1 MIQVTQPFLP
11 PQGEYLKLLDGIWDR
26 KWLTNHG
33 PLSNEFEER
42 IKNRFNQSN
51 FNSVSNGTLALQLGY
66 KVLGLENEV
75 ITTPFSYVATT
86 SSLVWE
92 GLTPVF
98 ADIDSKTF
106 NIDPRSVE
114 QRITNKT
121 SAIVA
126 THVYGNP
133 CDIDALVAIAKKH
146 NLKLIFDAAHAFGS
160 TYKGESVFHYGDIS
174 TVSFHATKLF
184 HTIEGGGVFC
194 KDSELN
200 SKIYYAKNFG
210 HHGEVEFKGVGI
222 NSKLSEFNAAM
233 GLVNLKYIDEIAKK
247 RFDDYHQYKSELN
260 ETNLVFQSVEKLG
273 SSNFSYCPVLF
284 ENESVLLKVRSSLER
299 SSIAA
304 RRYFYPPLNT
314 LPYITIEKC
323 PVAEDIS
330 KRILCLPT
338 FYDLASNTISKIAS
352 IIKETLA

>member
-1 MIQVTQPFLP
+1 MQ
-11 PQGEYLKLLDGIWDR
+11 LLNGIWER

-33 PLSNEFEER
+33 PLSNEFEEK
-42 IKNRFNQSN
+42 IKKRFDHPN
-51 FNSVSNGTLALQLGY
+51 FNSVSNGTLALQLAY
-66 KVLGLENEV
+66 KVLELKGEV

-98 ADIDSKTF
+98 ADIDSKTL
-106 NIDPRSVE
+106 NIDPLSVE
-114 QRITNKT
+114 SKITKRT
-121 SAIVA
+121 TAIVA

-133 CDIDALVAIAKKH
+133 CDIHALEAIAKKYE
-146 NLKLIFDAAHAFGS
+146 LKLIFDAAHAFGS
-160 TYKGESVFHYGDIS
+160 TYKGKSVFQYGDIS

-194 KDSELN
+194 KDNELN

-233 GLVNLKYIDEIAKK
+233 GLINLKYIDVISQK
-247 RFDDYHQYKSELN
+247 RLDDFRQYKNDLKGVNVKFQEIQGQGKS
-260 ETNLVFQSVEKLG
+260 NL
-273 SSNFSYCPVLF
+273 SYCPMLF
-284 ENESVLLKVRSSLER
+284 ESEASLLKVRSILEQNGY
-299 SSIAA
+299 AA
-304 RRYFYPPLNT
+304 RRYFYPTLNT
-314 LPYITIEKC
+314 LNYLKNESC
-323 PVAEDIS
+323 PIAEDIS

-338 FYDLASNTISKIAS
+338 FYGLSVEEITQVTTKIRETIG
-352 IIKETLA
+352 

>member
-1 MIQVTQPFLP
+1 MIQVTQPFMP
-11 PQGEYLKLLDGIWDR
+11 PQEEYQKLLDGVWER

-42 IKNRFNQSN
+42 IKARFSQPF
-51 FNSVSNGTLALQLGY
+51 FNAVSSGTLALQLAY
-66 KVLGLENEV
+66 KVLGLKGEV

-92 GLTPVF
+92 GLKPVF
-98 ADIDSKTF
+98 ADINPNTL
-106 NIDPRSVE
+106 NIDPISVE
-114 QRITNKT
+114 KKITEKT
-121 SAIVA
+121 RAIVA

-133 CDIDALVAIAKKH
+133 CDIDALEAIAKKYG
-146 NLKLIFDAAHAFGS
+146 LKLIFDAAHAFDS
-160 TYKGESVFHYGDIS
+160 TYKGKSIFQYGDIS

-184 HTIEGGGVFC
+184 HTIEGGGIFT
-194 KDSELN
+194 KDEELR
-200 SKIYYAKNFG
+200 SKVYYAKNFG

-233 GLVNLKYIDEIAKK
+233 GWVNLKYIDEIAKK
-247 RFDDYHQYKSELN
+247 KFDDYHQYKSELN
-260 ETNLVFQSVEKLG
+260 DTNLVFQSVEKLG

-284 ENESVLLKVRSSLER
+284 ENESVLLKVRSSLEQ

-314 LPYITIEKC
+314 LPYITIVKC
-323 PVAEDIS
+323 PIAEDIS

-338 FYDLASNTISKIAS
+338 FYDLASNTISKINS